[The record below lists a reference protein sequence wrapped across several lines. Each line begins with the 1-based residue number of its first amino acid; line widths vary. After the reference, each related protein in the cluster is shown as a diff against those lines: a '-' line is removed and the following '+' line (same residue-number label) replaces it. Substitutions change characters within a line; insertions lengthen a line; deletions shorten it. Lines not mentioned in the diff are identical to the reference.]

1 MGAMRV
7 AEYRERLGAGES
19 PSIGLHPL
27 KVGSGA
33 LFWGIY
39 VVAGVVIAI
48 VGAVAGEAGPT
59 LGGAAWA
66 FVFGAF
72 VWVRYAEPV
81 LGRGP
86 ALKIAPEG
94 LTIRRWREPLSVA
107 WADVLGPR
115 IRVESGAMADAL
127 ELRLSSEAFDA
138 YVERCTPLV
147 RWWRMRQGDQGI
159 RLPRAFR
166 LSMADLL
173 ALLDD
178 EMIQSLVR
186 VEPPYELEVGWG
198 LPGGSPMRTNAGWVV
213 PLDQLPVSDAMRSA
227 LDEWNERTLPINL
240 MLDSDDGFD
249 EEEFEAM
256 AEAVSSE
263 GTMLARQLQTDL
275 GYGARVTY

>member
-1 MGAMRV
+1 MGAVRV
-7 AEYRERLGAGES
+7 AEYRERLRAGGS
-19 PSIGLHPL
+19 LSIGLHPL
-27 KVGSGA
+27 KVGAGL

-39 VVAGVVIAI
+39 VVAGVVITV
-48 VGAVAGEAGPT
+48 VGLVDGEIAPT

-66 FVFGAF
+66 FAFGAF
-72 VWVRYAEPV
+72 MWVRYAEPV

-86 ALKIAPEG
+86 ALEIALDG

-115 IRVESGAMADAL
+115 SRVESGAMADAL
-127 ELRLSSEAFDA
+127 ELRLSPKAFDE
-138 YVERCTPLV
+138 YLERCTPLV
-147 RWWRMRQGDQGI
+147 RWWRMRLGEQGI

-227 LDEWNERTLPINL
+227 LDEWNERTLPLNRV
-240 MLDSDDGFD
+240 LDSDDGFD

-263 GTMLARQLQTDL
+263 GTMLARQLQTEL
-275 GYGARVTY
+275 GHGARVTY

>member
-19 PSIGLHPL
+19 LSIGLHPL
-27 KVGSGA
+27 KVGAGL
-33 LFWGIY
+33 LFWGFNVI
-39 VVAGVVIAI
+39 AGVVIAV
-48 VGAVAGEAGPT
+48 VGAVEGEVGPT
-59 LGGAAWA
+59 LGGTAWA
-66 FVFGAF
+66 FFVGAF
-72 VWVRYAEPV
+72 MWGRYAEPV

-86 ALKIAPEG
+86 ALKIALDG
-94 LTIRRWREPLSVA
+94 LTIRRWREPLSVP
-107 WADVLGPR
+107 WADVLGPTS
-115 IRVESGAMADAL
+115 RVEPGAMADAM
-127 ELRLSSEAFDA
+127 EMRLSPEAFHA
-138 YVERCTPLV
+138 YLERCTPLV
-147 RWWRMRQGDQGI
+147 RWWRMRQGEQGI

-186 VEPPYELEVGWG
+186 AEPPYELEVGWG

-227 LDEWNERTLPINL
+227 LDEWNERTLPLNRV
-240 MLDSDDGFD
+240 LDSDDGFD
-249 EEEFEAM
+249 EEKFEAM

-263 GTMLARQLQTDL
+263 GTTLARQLQTEL